1 MSKLK
6 HSILALVSAA
16 AICGATSASAAS
28 FELWNGSAWVNSGS
42 VTFTGPTTASY
53 IGNSLP
59 CTANFSVSV
68 SGGVAVV
75 TGASFTGSSACNG
88 IVASNFNW
96 GMTPGA
102 AGGYTGANPPFTGA
116 PTLTGPLSSV
126 SISGIRI
133 FLPAPLNV
141 TCPSTTGSG
150 TINGVLESSGS
161 GSNRFVFKGALGP
174 CSVQTQNGGGLSP
187 STPVRVI

>member
-59 CTANFSVSV
+59 CTATFNVSL
-68 SGGVAVV
+68 SGGVATV
-75 TGASFTGSSACNG
+75 TSASFAGSSACSG
-88 IVASNFNW
+88 IVASNFPW

-102 AGGYTGANPPFTGA
+102 YGGANPPFAGA
-116 PTLTGPLSSV
+116 PTLSGALSSV
-126 SISGIRI
+126 AISGIRI

-141 TCPSTTGSG
+141 TCPSATGSG
-150 TINGVLESSGS
+150 TVNGVLESSGS
-161 GSNRFVFKGALGP
+161 GSNRFVFKGTLGP
-174 CSVQTQNGGGLSP
+174 CSVQTQNGQALSP
-187 STPVRVI
+187 SVPVRVI

>member
-28 FELWNGSAWVNSGS
+28 FELWNGSAWVNSGT
-42 VTFTGPTTASY
+42 VTFSGPTTASY
-53 IGNSLP
+53 LGNSLP
-59 CTANFSVSV
+59 CTATFTVNL
-68 SGGVAVV
+68 SGGAATV

-88 IVASNFNW
+88 IVASNFAW

-116 PTLTGPLSSV
+116 PTLTGALSSV

-174 CSVQTQNGGGLSP
+174 CSVQTQNGGALSP